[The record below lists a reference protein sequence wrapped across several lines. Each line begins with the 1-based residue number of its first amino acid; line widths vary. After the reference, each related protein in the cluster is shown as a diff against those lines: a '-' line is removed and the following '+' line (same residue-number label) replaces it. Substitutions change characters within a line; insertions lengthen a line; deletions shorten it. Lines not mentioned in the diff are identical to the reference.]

1 MEDVFCDDLGAWS
14 QSVIGK
20 KYHKVL
26 KTDSIYYRVTKA
38 EKNAPVSIKVICR
51 PYTNKSDKSLKK
63 VDVCISNSNSQFLLV
78 FM

>member
-1 MEDVFCDDLGAWS
+1 MY
-14 QSVIGK
+14 SVMILEHGNITR
-20 KYHKVL
+20 YL
-26 KTDSIYYRVTKA
+26 KRIPYRVTKA
-38 EKNAPVSIKVICR
+38 EKNALVSIKVICR